1 MNKKIKFI
9 AEVSS
14 NHNQSLK
21 RCKKFIDI
29 ASKIGCYAIKFQL
42 FKIDE
47 LFSKEV
53 LKKYKTHRDRKK
65 WELPVKYLPILSSYA
80 KKKGLKFGCTP
91 FYMDAVKIL
100 KPYVDFYKIASYELL
115 WLDLFN
121 ECINTKK
128 KLIFS
133 TGMSTQKEVE
143 KIFRL
148 LKKKKFKNFSI
159 MRCNSAYPTT
169 YKNANLKSIESLKIL
184 TKKFFPNYNN
194 EIGWS
199 DHTCS
204 PAIIYRAINKFDAKL
219 IEFHLD
225 LDEKGREFHNG
236 HCWLPN
242 EIEEVIKNVNIGLI
256 SDGNGNII
264 PSKSEKKE
272 KNWRADPS
280 DGLRPLKFIRK
291 KII

>member
-1 MNKKIKFI
+1 MNKNIKFI

-42 FKIDE
+42 FKIDD

-115 WLDLFN
+115 WLDLFK

-128 KLIFS
+128 KTHIFN
-133 TGMSTQKEVE
+133 
-143 KIFRL
+143 R
-148 LKKKKFKNFSI
+148 
-159 MRCNSAYPTT
+159 
-169 YKNANLKSIESLKIL
+169 
-184 TKKFFPNYNN
+184 
-194 EIGWS
+194 
-199 DHTCS
+199 
-204 PAIIYRAINKFDAKL
+204 
-219 IEFHLD
+219 
-225 LDEKGREFHNG
+225 
-236 HCWLPN
+236 
-242 EIEEVIKNVNIGLI
+242 NVNTKR
-256 SDGNGNII
+256 S
-264 PSKSEKKE
+264 
-272 KNWRADPS
+272 
-280 DGLRPLKFIRK
+280 
-291 KII
+291 